1 MKLTKNLRGNMV
13 ESEGYTMGLHTI
25 TDENGKKLAE
35 WYLVEPPNS
44 FIVQFFTFDLVKCRQ
59 ITTMIIK
66 ELGG

>member
-1 MKLTKNLRGNMV
+1 M
-13 ESEGYTMGLHTI
+13 MGLHTI
-25 TDENGKKLAE
+25 TDKNGKKLAE